1 MFRFSNKKAAAVLVS
16 AVLAAALS
24 ACSAVSD
31 QTDSTT
37 DSQNAVSDISVSSD
51 SAVSSDTEVS
61 SQKASSQN
69 ASSKNASSANN
80 SSASPTKP
88 VSGSV
93 SDDWNL
99 ILVNIDHPLTE
110 ELDDNLIDLT
120 VAKVAKGKRFDKR
133 AAPDLYKM
141 FEAAKAA
148 GHNLYSR
155 STYRTFQL
163 QQTYYDA
170 HVNKYMKQGMTR
182 AQAEQKTEEYTARP
196 KTSEHHTGLAIDI
209 TTNEWESAGKGLSTS
224 FENTDACKWLKAN
237 AHKYGFILRYPKEK
251 ESITKIKYEPW
262 HFRYVGVEHA
272 TKIYNQGIC
281 LEEYLDSLE

>member
-1 MFRFSNKKAAAVLVS
+1 MSRSSNKKAVAVLIS
-16 AVLAAALS
+16 AVLALS
-24 ACSAVSD
+24 LSSCSAVSD
-31 QTDSTT
+31 QTGNTT
-37 DSQNAVSDISVSSD
+37 VSQNALSNLSVSSD
-51 SAVSSDTEVS
+51 NAVSSDTEVS
-61 SQKASSQN
+61 SQN
-69 ASSKNASSANN
+69 ASSEKT
-80 SSASPTKP
+80 SSASSSSVASATPA
-88 VSGSV
+88 SGSV

-110 ELDDNLIDLT
+110 ELDDNLIDLK
-120 VAKVAKGKRFDKR
+120 VAKVAKGKKFDKR

-141 FEAAKAA
+141 FDAAKAA

-209 TTNEWESAGKGLSTS
+209 TTDEWESAGKGLSTS

-281 LEEYLDSLE
+281 LEEYLDFLE